1 MDYYDNSS
9 HLFDDLINVQD
20 SCDFFDAL
28 VSSRNVLYPP
38 QDMQLQYLNPMDC
51 YHPEM
56 TFAQQ
61 STGSEAPFDNQNVL
75 EVDNTLDGLSSPW
88 QSNASD
94 LLASAVSEIGDL
106 GYFSCEDSIPSGSSC
121 CSQMEVCPVPAVAVA
136 GATMTL
142 EPAGVQSNQEL
153 FEVLIERGKKIQS
166 PAFKFSSGLNKLFAN
181 RNADCPVQFKTAI
194 PAQFE
199 GQFSIRV
206 YVSFTELA
214 HQWEPVLCCKAD
226 APGPLMRCNH
236 NSAVHEPR
244 EIRGVVRDT
253 ILLPLNAEGGLL
265 CATWNLRFVCF
276 STHPTIQR
284 PTQLNFT
291 LVDERGNSV
300 AEKIIQLKMCA
311 RPGRSIEAEEKK
323 KGIFTN

>member
-61 STGSEAPFDNQNVL
+61 STGSEAPFDNQNV
-75 EVDNTLDGLSSPW
+75 
-88 QSNASD
+88 
-94 LLASAVSEIGDL
+94 
-106 GYFSCEDSIPSGSSC
+106 
-121 CSQMEVCPVPAVAVA
+121 
-136 GATMTL
+136 
-142 EPAGVQSNQEL
+142 
-153 FEVLIERGKKIQS
+153 
-166 PAFKFSSGLNKLFAN
+166 
-181 RNADCPVQFKTAI
+181 
-194 PAQFE
+194 
-199 GQFSIRV
+199 
-206 YVSFTELA
+206 
-214 HQWEPVLCCKAD
+214 
-226 APGPLMRCNH
+226 
-236 NSAVHEPR
+236 
-244 EIRGVVRDT
+244 
-253 ILLPLNAEGGLL
+253 
-265 CATWNLRFVCF
+265 
-276 STHPTIQR
+276 
-284 PTQLNFT
+284 
-291 LVDERGNSV
+291 